1 MSSPQKPPPIYVV
14 SGASGASAQQL
25 VHTALVQ
32 FPQANVPVIRVAHV
46 RTLEQL
52 KNVIEQAER
61 TGGVI
66 VHTLVDV
73 ELRHLLV
80 RLGRQSRVVT
90 IDLIGDLLTH
100 LGGVLRM
107 QPVGQPGLYRQ
118 LHQAYFERVS
128 AIEFSMEHDDGR
140 NPQDLLKAEIVLVGV
155 SRVGKTPLCMYLAVL
170 GWKVSNIPLVHEI
183 DLPRELFKVDPRRVF
198 ALDIDLDR
206 LLVHRRKRE
215 GGMGMA
221 GSSIYTDPERLR
233 VELREARRLFER
245 GGFTVIDVTSRPVET
260 TADEIIDRLTKTLK
274 ADSRKRSIE

>member
-1 MSSPQKPPPIYVV
+1 MSTPPKPPPIYVV

-25 VHTALVQ
+25 VHTVLVQ
-32 FPQANVPVIRVAHV
+32 FPHAQVPVIRAAHV
-46 RTLEQL
+46 RTIEQV
-52 KNVIEQAER
+52 KGVVAQAER

-73 ELRHLLV
+73 GLRHSLV
-80 RLGRQSRVVT
+80 RLGRQSRIPT
-90 IDLIGDLLTH
+90 IDLMGDLLTH
-100 LGGVLRM
+100 LSGVLGTP
-107 QPVGQPGLYRQ
+107 PVGQPGLYRQ

-170 GWKVSNIPLVHEI
+170 GWKVANIPLVHGI
-183 DLPRELFKVDPRRVF
+183 DPPKELYKTDARRVF

-215 GGMGMA
+215 GGMGVTT
-221 GSSIYTDPERLR
+221 GSVYTNPEQLR
-233 VELREARRLFER
+233 IELREARRLFER
-245 GGFTVIDVTSRPVET
+245 CGFTVIDVTSKPVET
-260 TADEIIDRLTKTLK
+260 TADEIIDQLTRALK
-274 ADSRKRSIE
+274 DDSRKRRLE